1 MPNPG
6 KKRAA
11 TWCVFCEIGGHTRE
25 ECRRW
30 AACLRDTVMA
40 THAAM
45 AKAHKPQSKAN
56 PKKKARRGGKQRDK
70 KRAHNAAPSSLPPR
84 PPTPASSAGASGPAA
99 LLKITATTEG
109 SPGMDQPDLLS
120 RLGQFSQ
127 SEVEFLVRALKGFRE
142 RNSPEDFAGKP
153 LIKDEPSQEEPAQGP
168 CVESDAAEG
177 GE

>member
-56 PKKKARRGGKQRDK
+56 PKKKARRGGKQRV
-70 KRAHNAAPSSLPPR
+70 
-84 PPTPASSAGASGPAA
+84 
-99 LLKITATTEG
+99 KITATTEG